1 MKAYAIVIHGNEVS
15 TNGFSA
21 LKKSLKDTHNTNVF
35 ELEQFD
41 ATTPEFANVTL
52 MGAGLTWTYPWE
64 GETIDFKSGLAL
76 KAYPT
81 AYRER
86 RIACFMSHYRLWH
99 ECMKINQ
106 PILILEHDATF
117 VHRMNEKILQ
127 FILDSKYDIIGIN
140 NPLMATRRA
149 QRFFDIVKS
158 NNEQLQ
164 PVPAIDEFNIPQGLA
179 GNSAYII
186 KPAGAKALLE
196 AAEQYGAWPNDALM
210 CKQLIPNMG
219 VTRVF
224 YTKVQGLPSTTTG

>member
-1 MKAYAIVIHGNEVS
+1 
-15 TNGFSA
+15 
-21 LKKSLKDTHNTNVF
+21 
-35 ELEQFD
+35 
-41 ATTPEFANVTL
+41 
-52 MGAGLTWTYPWE
+52 
-64 GETIDFKSGLAL
+64 
-76 KAYPT
+76 
-81 AYRER
+81 
-86 RIACFMSHYRLWH
+86 MSHYRLWH
-99 ECMKINQ
+99 ECIKSNQ
-106 PILILEHDATF
+106 PILILEHDAMF
-117 VHRMNEKILQ
+117 VHRMNEKTLQ

-149 QRFFDIVKS
+149 QKFFDIVKS
-158 NNEQLQ
+158 NNQQLQ

-210 CKQLIPNMG
+210 CKQLISNMG

>member
-1 MKAYAIVIHGNEVS
+1 MKAFAIVIPGNEIS
-15 TNGFSA
+15 QNGFSV

-41 ATTPEFANVTL
+41 ATTQKYANVS
-52 MGAGLTWTYPWE
+52 LTGNGILWNYPWE
-64 GETIDFKSGLAL
+64 GETIDFKSGLTL

-81 AYRER
+81 TYRER
-86 RIACFMSHYRLWH
+86 RIACFMSHYRLWY
-99 ECMKINQ
+99 ECIRLDS
-106 PILILEHDATF
+106 PILILEHDAMF
-117 VHRMNEKILQ
+117 IHRMNEKTLQ

-149 QRFFDIVKS
+149 QKFFDIVKS
-158 NNEQLQ
+158 NDAQLQ
-164 PVPAIDEFNIPQGLA
+164 PVPSIDEFNVPQGLA

-186 KPAGAKALLE
+186 KPAGAKNLLE
-196 AAEQYGAWPNDALM
+196 AVKEYGAWPNDAIM

-219 VTRVF
+219 VTRSF